1 MLNDPTLSILQ
12 KPALDRNMLSI
23 SASKPT
29 CAEQSRWMIHRA
41 EQIDDAQ
48 RGEGSRLI
56 MLRGEQIDDAQA
68 VQ

>member
-1 MLNDPTLSILQ
+1 
-12 KPALDRNMLSI
+12 
-23 SASKPT
+23 
-29 CAEQSRWMIHRA
+29 MIHRA